1 MFIRGTSSSESRLSL
16 GYMMLFLFA
25 AGAFLAINLLSL
37 LIAGRR
43 LWPRLSPQPRTT
55 YRPPVSVVIPLCGIE
70 EFSRETL
77 QSVFCLDWPDY
88 EVIFCV
94 AEAKDPVIPLIE
106 AVRRRHPAVPAA
118 ILVGDDRI
126 SANPKLNNC
135 VKGWN
140 AAAHEWV
147 VLADSNVLMP
157 ADYLIRLMAAWR
169 PESGLV
175 CSTPLGSRPHGFW
188 AEVECAFLNAHQAR
202 WQYAG
207 EALGFGFAQGKS
219 MLWRKGMLDAHG
231 GIRALA
237 SEIAE
242 DAAATKLVR
251 SLGLKVHLV
260 SAPFEQPLGTRT
272 FREVWARQCRWARL
286 RRVTFPQFF
295 WPEILLGVVPPLL
308 LSVIAAVLAGHG
320 VLAIAGP
327 VLAAAYLPEL
337 ALAYRKNWHVSRW
350 SLIAMF
356 TRDLLLPIIW
366 VRSWLAGSAEW
377 RGNRMSIG
385 SQECRLEPSA
395 LPPLA
400 STS

>member
-1 MFIRGTSSSESRLSL
+1 
-16 GYMMLFLFA
+16 MMLILFA
-25 AGAFLAINLLSL
+25 AGAFLAINLLSMM
-37 LIAGRR
+37 IAGWRI
-43 LWPRLSPQPRTT
+43 WPRLGPQPRTT
-55 YRPPVSVVIPLCGIE
+55 YRAPVSVVIPLCGRE
-70 EFSRETL
+70 AFSRETL
-77 QSVFCLDWPDY
+77 ESVFRLDWPDY

-94 AEAKDPVIPLIE
+94 ADAKDAVVPLIE
-106 AVRRRHPAVPAA
+106 DVRRRHPGIRAA
-118 ILVGDDRI
+118 ILIGDDRI

-135 VKGWN
+135 VKGWA

-169 PESGLV
+169 PDSGLI
-175 CSTPLGSRPHGFW
+175 CSTPLGSRPNGFW

-219 MLWRKGMLDAHG
+219 MLWRKSMLDANG
-231 GIRALA
+231 GIQALA
-237 SEIAE
+237 AEIAE

-260 SAPFEQPLGTRT
+260 SAPFDQPLGTRT

-295 WPEILLGVVPPLL
+295 APEILAGVVPPLL
-308 LSVIAAVLAGHG
+308 MSALAAVAAGHSVVAIAALV
-320 VLAIAGP
+320 VT
-327 VLAAAYLPEL
+327 AAYLPEFL
-337 ALAYRKNWHVSRW
+337 LVQRKNWHFSRW
-350 SLIAMF
+350 SLAAMV

-366 VRSWLAGSAEW
+366 TRSWLAGSADW

-385 SQECRLEPSA
+385 SQECRLETSE
-395 LPPLA
+395 LPPLVG
-400 STS
+400 TS